1 MRAGKE
7 EEMDKAVIDELFE
20 DDDKNKILRHTDDE
34 IKAVLGESSAAA
46 GELMERIGTI
56 RDELKSLQ
64 TQMSTKADVL
74 EDLYDDLDFSQQT
87 LAGGPA
93 AEMSDKADEFRSAAA
108 ELDAAIDALSDMLI
122 FRFK

>member
-1 MRAGKE
+1 MRAYKE
-7 EEMDKAVIDELFE
+7 EDMDKAVIDELFE
-20 DDDKNKILRHTDDE
+20 DDDKNKIFRHSDDE
-34 IKAVLGESSAAA
+34 IRAELAESAAA
-46 GELMERIGTI
+46 AGGLMERIAAI

-64 TQMSTKADVL
+64 TQMGTKADAL